1 MGKDAKHHNW
11 AKYQPHQVD
20 TGKITTRKYAENHP
34 NKVEWVAA
42 KNGKKK

>member
-1 MGKDAKHHNW
+1 MGKDIKHHNW

-20 TGKITTRKYAENHP
+20 TGKITKREYAEKHP

-42 KNGKKK
+42 KRGKKK